1 MLMISELMP
10 DQHTKP
16 GIQLL
21 YYIFLSY
28 TTRTYIVLTIFF
40 ARPFESFSLNLK
52 RCWGVIELQL
62 YIYD

>member
-21 YYIFLSY
+21 YYIFKAISIYRISLSTFCKNCLVY
-28 TTRTYIVLTIFF
+28 VWDLYWKSKQ
-40 ARPFESFSLNLK
+40 FEN
-52 RCWGVIELQL
+52 
-62 YIYD
+62 